1 MDNSSGCTLV
11 CELTGMGLVPSVART
26 RTINVLRETDDMKI
40 KLFVT
45 TAVLALGL
53 AACGG
58 ETPAPETPVAE
69 APAPETPAPEPA
81 PVATASIGETPADPV
96 AFMKTRHE
104 NYEDLG
110 KNFKVLLDATKV
122 TAPDMAAV
130 QAAAAKVNE
139 YAGLIPT
146 WFPAGTGP
154 EAGKTEAKANI
165 WTERADF
172 DAKAVN
178 LQAETA
184 KLVTATAT
192 DAAAFKAQFGAT
204 GAACKSCHEVFREE
218 EKK

>member
-1 MDNSSGCTLV
+1 
-11 CELTGMGLVPSVART
+11 
-26 RTINVLRETDDMKI
+26 MKI

-45 TAVLALGL
+45 SAVLALGL

-58 ETPAPETPVAE
+58 EAPAPETPVAE
-69 APAPETPAPEPA
+69 TPAVETPAPEPA
-81 PVATASIGETPADPV
+81 PIATASIGETPADPV

-110 KNFKVLLDATKV
+110 KNFKVLLDNTKLGS
-122 TAPDMAAV
+122 PDMAAV

-146 WFPAGTGP
+146 WFPPGTGP

-165 WTERADF
+165 WTDRATF
-172 DAKAVN
+172 DEKAAN
-178 LQAETA
+178 LQTEAA
-184 KLVTATAT
+184 KLVTAAGT

-204 GAACKSCHEVFREE
+204 GATCKSCHDVFREE
-218 EKK
+218 DKDK